1 MESTLKTDLWNQF
14 GASLDMLENAIVM
27 CPADFWDTEQKFW
40 YNAFHCI
47 FFLDYYLSSQPKDFV
62 PPTPF
67 DFSEFEDRMPERVYT
82 KPEILAYLS
91 HCKQKSQDLFQDMN
105 PEILQNR
112 WINESGSMNYSIFE
126 ILIYNL
132 RHVQHHAAQLNLLL
146 RQNTNDA
153 PEWVFR
159 VGEK

>member
-14 GASLDMLENAIVM
+14 GASLDMLENAISM
-27 CPADFWDTEQKFW
+27 CPVDFWDTEQKFW

-47 FFLDYYLSSQPKDFV
+47 FFLDYYLSTQPKDFV
-62 PPTPF
+62 PPVPF

-82 KPEILAYLS
+82 KAEILAYLS
-91 HCKQKSQDLFQDMN
+91 HCKKKSHDLFKDLTL
-105 PEILQNR
+105 EKLQNR

-132 RHVQHHAAQLNLLL
+132 RHKQHHAAQLNLLL
-146 RQNTNDA
+146 RQRINDA
-153 PEWVFR
+153 PEWIFR
-159 VGEK
+159 AGEK